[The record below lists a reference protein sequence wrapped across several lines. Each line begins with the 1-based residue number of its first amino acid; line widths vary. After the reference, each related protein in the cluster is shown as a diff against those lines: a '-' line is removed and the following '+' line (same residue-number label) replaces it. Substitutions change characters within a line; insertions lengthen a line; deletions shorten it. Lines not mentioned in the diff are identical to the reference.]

1 MSAVPPSAVD
11 DAKRSKTAAKSAVSN
26 AQRSFEAAASGA
38 KTSLDSTREH
48 LEEGFDG
55 AKGNFLDAIKRIET
69 ALADGFET
77 IRAQSRTYTDTAGQ
91 SIDDASKYVVER
103 VKEKPVT
110 ATLAGLGVGVL
121 IGFLL
126 SSAGNKR

>member
-11 DAKRSKTAAKSAVSN
+11 EAKRSKSAAKSAVTH
-26 AQRSFEAAASGA
+26 AQRSFEEAASGA
-38 KTSLDSTREH
+38 KTSLESGRAH
-48 LEEGFDG
+48 LEDTFEDARGS
-55 AKGNFLDAIKRIET
+55 FLDAIKRIET

-77 IRAQSRTYTDTAGQ
+77 VRAQSRTYTDNAGQ
-91 SIDDASKYVVER
+91 TFDDASKYVVDR
-103 VKEKPVT
+103 VKEKPVA

-126 SSAGNKR
+126 SSSSKR